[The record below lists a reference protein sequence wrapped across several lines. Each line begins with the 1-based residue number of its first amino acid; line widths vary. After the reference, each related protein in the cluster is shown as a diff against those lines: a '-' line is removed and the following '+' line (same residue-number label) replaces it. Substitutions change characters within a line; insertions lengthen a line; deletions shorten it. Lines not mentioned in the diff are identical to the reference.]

1 MWWLTALVL
10 YFGLGGLL
18 IRAWCVA
25 LAAGQREIDSNANGD
40 RLGESIP
47 IGGGGMNTQVYVR
60 LISGGPWR
68 CGLLYLR
75 GNYPVLLVGA
85 KPRGPAEVDCV
96 VVSSACP
103 IEMLDAAVETGFYVV
118 GQLREVAP

>member
-1 MWWLTALVL
+1 
-10 YFGLGGLL
+10 
-18 IRAWCVA
+18 
-25 LAAGQREIDSNANGD
+25 
-40 RLGESIP
+40 
-47 IGGGGMNTQVYVR
+47 MNTQVYVR
-60 LISGGPWR
+60 LISGDPWR
-68 CGLLYLR
+68 SGLLHLR